1 MKTQAKNIK
10 KEMMLKDVQWEENNY
25 EMTMFFEVQSIVTQI
40 LVN

>member
-25 EMTMFFEVQSIVTQI
+25 EMTVFFEVQSIVAQI

>member
-1 MKTQAKNIK
+1 MKTQTKNIK